1 MVTAAARSVP
11 PELLEQLDVDGVLVM
26 PIERNGQQRLVCVRR
41 TADDFEETD
50 LGAVVFV
57 PLLSGLA

>member
-1 MVTAAARSVP
+1 MLYEVITVP
-11 PELLEQLDVDGVLVM
+11 PELIQQLRVGGVLVL
-26 PIERNGQQRLVCVRR
+26 PVERNGRQRLITVRR
-41 TADDFEETD
+41 TEDGSEETD